1 MAELGEVVL
10 FVIVG
15 LVVGIAIVFV
25 FMQSR
30 VSKKA
35 ESLYQQKKTELES
48 QMAESR
54 RLADSLY
61 EQRKS
66 ELETDIERRK
76 AEIDESIRNQI
87 SSEFETWKA
96 EYVVQHGTE
105 VEERIKAE
113 VTRSVNSSR
122 SALKGKINEQIAPL
136 FPEFASKYIA
146 ADARFIGSPIDFIV
160 FKNLH
165 TLSAGV
171 EEQKP
176 VEIVFVEVKTGKSS
190 MNRNERAV
198 KTAVENLRV
207 SYDLL
212 KVSVDGEPAPTVE
225 IPLQEPAP
233 TETKTSGP
241 PIGSGSAGI
250 YRSPI

>member
-1 MAELGEVVL
+1 MAELGEVIL

-15 LVVGIAIVFV
+15 MVVGIAVVFV

-35 ESLYQQKKTELES
+35 ELLYQQKKSELEN
-48 QMAESR
+48 QVAESR
-54 RLADSLY
+54 RLADTLY
-61 EQRKS
+61 DQRKN
-66 ELETDIERRK
+66 ELEADIERRK
-76 AEIDESIRNQI
+76 TELNESIRNQVN
-87 SSEFETWKA
+87 SEFETWKA
-96 EYVVQHGTE
+96 EFVVQHGSE

-136 FPEFASKYIA
+136 FPEFASKYVA

-165 TLSAGV
+165 TLSAGA

-212 KVSVDGEPAPTVE
+212 KVSADGEPAAAIEV
-225 IPLQEPAP
+225 PLPEAAP
-233 TETKTSGP
+233 TESETSGP